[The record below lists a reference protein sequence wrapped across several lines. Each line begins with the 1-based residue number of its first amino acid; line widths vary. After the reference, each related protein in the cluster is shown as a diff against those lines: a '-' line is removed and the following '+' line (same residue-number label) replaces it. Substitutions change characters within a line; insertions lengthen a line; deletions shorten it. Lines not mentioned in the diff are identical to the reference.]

1 MSKTNLNS
9 LLVSVAALMVIA
21 VSGVYLVKSFSDK
34 KDAAQSGE
42 VISNKANELPPA
54 AQPKEAVAAPA
65 SAKVVK
71 KDDVKTVVT
80 KKTANLK
87 TDYSDVKIKRTG
99 NPEVDLERRREL
111 LYKDL

>member
-1 MSKTNLNS
+1 MSKLNVKNV
-9 LLVSVAALMVIA
+9 LVSVAALMVIA

-54 AQPKEAVAAPA
+54 DQPAEAVATP
-65 SAKVVK
+65 AKVVK

-80 KKTANLK
+80 KKTPNPK
-87 TDYSDVKIKRTG
+87 TDYSNVKIKRTG
-99 NPEVDLERRREL
+99 NPEVDLERRREA